1 MNTKYGRLT
10 NGRIEY
16 APISLDTGDGVKMNP
31 SEASYL
37 AAGWKKV
44 VDVRPTTEPGCRVE
58 VSGWNES
65 EDTLTCVYKVVAGET
80 PSGGARVFSKLKLVA
95 ALKEADKW
103 VLVKTWI
110 EGIPRRARCARR
122 VAVGSGERVART
134 AKQPQGPARGK
145 LRSNFARGVRGALAR
160 PYETSAL
167 SQSLVSVGFPL
178 RRCRRPSKRFAFFG
192 GYAIKGYARMT
203 DEQAEAILSK
213 CIYEE

>member
-1 MNTKYGRLT
+1 MNTKYGRLS

-16 APISLDTGDGVKMNP
+16 APSSLDTADGVKMNP

-37 AAGWKKV
+37 AAVWKKV
-44 VDVRPTTEPGCRVE
+44 VDVKPTVEPGNRVE

-65 EDTLTCVYKVVAGET
+65 ADTLNCVYKVVAGET

-110 EGIPRRARCARR
+110 EGIPRRAQR
-122 VAVGSGERVART
+122 GE
-134 AKQPQGPARGK
+134 

-178 RRCRRPSKRFAFFG
+178 RLCRRPSKGFAFFG
-192 GYAIKGYARMT
+192 GYAIKCYARMT

-213 CIYEE
+213 CIYEEG